1 TNDESKNDEAVKES
15 EEDVEEDSDE
25 QATKEDTNEEDK
37 ADDENDKA
45 TEDKEAED
53 EAADDEDKEANEEKD
68 EAKATKPAP
77 RMALF
82 SQSRAAAKPV
92 ESKTSRL
99 GHIRGGTRYI
109 YKTLGNESSKFSSV
123 PYQDA
128 VYYIKKQAKYNGKTY
143 YLLSTRPSST
153 TGIVGWMQST
163 DISSHKHVAINKE
176 QKVFTIKGTG
186 KSYTKAWGGN
196 KNLVYNLFKNKGKEY

>member
-1 TNDESKNDEAVKES
+1 NEKDKE
-15 EEDVEEDSDE
+15 EEKKDKTMEE
-25 QATKEDTNEEDK
+25 KED
-37 ADDENDKA
+37 
-45 TEDKEAED
+45 ED
-53 EAADDEDKEANEEKD
+53 EADEDEDKEDNEEKD

-109 YKTLGNESSKFSSV
+109 YKTLGSESSKFSSV

-128 VYYIKKQAKYNGKTY
+128 VYYIKKQAKYNCKTY
-143 YLLSTRPSST
+143 YQLSTEPSST
-153 TGIVGWMQST
+153 KGVVG
-163 DISSHKHVAINKE
+163 
-176 QKVFTIKGTG
+176 
-186 KSYTKAWGGN
+186 
-196 KNLVYNLFKNKGKEY
+196 